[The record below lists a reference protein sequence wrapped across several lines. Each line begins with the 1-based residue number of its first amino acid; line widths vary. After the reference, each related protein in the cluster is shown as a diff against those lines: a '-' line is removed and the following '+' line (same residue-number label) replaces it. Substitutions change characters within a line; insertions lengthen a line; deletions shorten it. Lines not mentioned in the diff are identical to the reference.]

1 MLKYVRRTC
10 AFQLFGCARCS
21 KKQENASTSAETCA
35 HPTLRTNS
43 PANQNSQVHEP
54 ARTSVPARPRPSPSF
69 SENHSSKDTLTAQL
83 HLPSRASAPGPDLRP
98 AGPARSERLTGFL
111 PRPGRLSGLRLPS
124 GVVRSPL
131 PALPP
136 LLAVFGPF
144 PVFPRVVNHR
154 KRSGCVRA
162 GDRDKKQRESSV
174 ETVETA
180 ALLSAKVL

>member
-1 MLKYVRRTC
+1 MCVSTVRLCAVQQETRKRIYVSGNVCTSNTPHEFPSEPEFPSTRTC
-10 AFQLFGCARCS
+10 
-21 KKQENASTSAETCA
+21 
-35 HPTLRTNS
+35 TNERS
-43 PANQNSQVHEP
+43 RA
-54 ARTSVPARPRPSPSF
+54 PSSF
-69 SENHSSKDTLTAQL
+69 TFILEENHSSKDTLTAQL

-98 AGPARSERLTGFL
+98 ADPARSERLTGFL

-144 PVFPRVVNHR
+144 PVFPRVVNHK
-154 KRSGCVRA
+154 KRSRCVRA
-162 GDRDKKQRESSV
+162 GDKDKKQRESSV